1 MQRVM
6 QISMNV
12 TLESRRALVA
22 EMTRRR
28 ADLRLT
34 YAEIARRT
42 GVDPS
47 QVNRICKGQFKT
59 LSENVMQICI
69 FLGISE
75 PHRPLLSADLDTH
88 RRQLEAGVLEM
99 WDRTPQDAERILRLL
114 RQLTDLRRT
123 A

>member
-1 MQRVM
+1 M
-6 QISMNV
+6 QIHMTV
-12 TLESRRALVA
+12 TLKSRRALVA

-28 ADLRLT
+28 VDLGLS

-42 GVDPS
+42 GVDPA
-47 QVNRICKGQFKT
+47 QVNRICKGQFKS
-59 LSENVMQICI
+59 LSENVMQICM
-69 FLGISE
+69 FLGIPE
-75 PHRPLLSADLDTH
+75 PHRPLTSVDLDRH

>member
-1 MQRVM
+1 M
-6 QISMNV
+6 QIRMNV
-12 TLESRRALVA
+12 TLESRRALVV

-28 ADLRLT
+28 ADLGLT
-34 YAEIARRT
+34 YAKIARGT

-69 FLGISE
+69 FLGIPE
-75 PHRPLLSADLDTH
+75 PHRSFTSVDIDRH

-123 A
+123 G

>member
-1 MQRVM
+1 MQSVM
-6 QISMNV
+6 QIHMSV
-12 TLESRRALVA
+12 TSKSRRALVA

-28 ADLRLT
+28 ASLKLT

-42 GVDPS
+42 DVDPA
-47 QVNRICKGQFKT
+47 QVSRICKGEFKT
-59 LSENVMQICI
+59 LSANVMQICM

-75 PHRPLLSADLDTH
+75 PHRPRAGKGVDQH
-88 RRQLEAGVLEM
+88 RRQLEVGVLEM

-114 RQLTDLRRT
+114 RQLTELRRT